1 MSLAHR
7 LKLLIKSKEITQSQ
21 FARVIGITRGSVNQW
36 LSGKLVPGHKPLMK
50 IFEIYPDIS
59 ADWLLLGKG
68 GMLVGD
74 RSSDPDNE
82 FLKKQ
87 LSDQAEMMGFCPLAP
102 SQFEPVVVLIPYL
115 LINTKGYLI
124 LVKSYPTSN
133 FTHVKIDK
141 GFVVSPLKSILSFP
155 QFI

>member
-87 LSDQAEMMGFCPLAP
+87 LSDQAEMMGLYKK
-102 SQFEPVVVLIPYL
+102 LIEEKDARIRL
-115 LINTKGYLI
+115 LETLINSFENNPSK
-124 LVKSYPTSN
+124 VK
-133 FTHVKIDK
+133 K
-141 GFVVSPLKSILSFP
+141 
-155 QFI
+155 